1 MFDISKKFNHK
12 KVEPSEIRWEK
23 TETMLESY
31 KDWRQAFV
39 MSINGLCEETV
50 ISEEQRDL
58 LFERATD
65 IYEALQSQR

>member
-1 MFDISKKFNHK
+1 MFDIAKIFNHK
-12 KVEPSEIRWEK
+12 KAKPSEIRWEK

-39 MSINGLCEETV
+39 TSINSLCEENV
-50 ISEEQRDL
+50 ISEEQKNL
-58 LFERATD
+58 LFEKATD

>member
-1 MFDISKKFNHK
+1 MFDIAKIFNHK
-12 KVEPSEIRWEK
+12 KVNPSEIRWEK

-39 MSINGLCEETV
+39 TSINSLCEENI
-50 ISEEQRDL
+50 ISEEQKNL
-58 LFERATD
+58 LFEKATD

>member
-1 MFDISKKFNHK
+1 MFDIAKFLINK

-39 MSINGLCEETV
+39 TAINSLYEQNV
-50 ISEEQRDL
+50 ISLEQKDL
-58 LFERATD
+58 LFEKATET
-65 IYEALQSQR
+65 YEALQSQR

>member
-1 MFDISKKFNHK
+1 MFDIAKILINK

-39 MSINGLCEETV
+39 TAINSLYEQNV
-50 ISEEQRDL
+50 ISLEQKDL
-58 LFERATD
+58 LFEKATET
-65 IYEALQSQR
+65 YEALQSQR

>member
-1 MFDISKKFNHK
+1 MFDITKIFNHK
-12 KVEPSEIRWEK
+12 KAKPSEIRWEK

-39 MSINGLCEETV
+39 TSINSLCEENV
-50 ISEEQRDL
+50 ISEEQKNL
-58 LFERATD
+58 LFEKATD